1 MATIRASVTVPA
13 GQVTYDK
20 FVTMS
25 TKTRTELQA
34 YFCTS
39 LSKVMINEEQL
50 QTDVCDNYAPCP
62 SVGTNKQTGRQTDR
76 RVQHGTETGI
86 ELMKNE
92 LKLLCAA
99 AAKCESCNQFPLVA
113 TIH

>member
-1 MATIRASVTVPA
+1 
-13 GQVTYDK
+13 
-20 FVTMS
+20 
-25 TKTRTELQA
+25 
-34 YFCTS
+34 
-39 LSKVMINEEQL
+39 MINEEQL
-50 QTDVCDNYAPCP
+50 QTDVCDNYALCLQY
-62 SVGTNKQTGRQTDR
+62 GRTTRQGRQTDR

-86 ELMKNE
+86 QLMKNE